1 MSARSLIT
9 AALSAG
15 AAATILLG
23 AGTANATADP
33 YSSDGT
39 WLVPAEIQPGTYR
52 AAIKPNWADSG
63 YYKVCA
69 DYACDIDF
77 DGSDAT
83 GMISNDY
90 MTGPGVVVIPP
101 NAVSVE
107 LNDLILTRMS

>member
-39 WLVPAEIQPGTYR
+39 WLVPAEIAPGTYR
-52 AAIKPNWADSG
+52 VASTTADSG

-69 DYACDIDF
+69 RLRLRRFGY
-77 DGSDAT
+77 DA
-83 GMISNDY
+83 
-90 MTGPGVVVIPP
+90 PV
-101 NAVSVE
+101 
-107 LNDLILTRMS
+107 